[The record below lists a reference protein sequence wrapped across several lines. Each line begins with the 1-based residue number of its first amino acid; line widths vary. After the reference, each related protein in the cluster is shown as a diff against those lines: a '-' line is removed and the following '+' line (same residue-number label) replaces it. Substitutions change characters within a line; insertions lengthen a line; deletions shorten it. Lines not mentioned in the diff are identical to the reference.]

1 MEIRL
6 DEKTAVVTGAG
17 TGIGRGIA
25 MQLAQCGADIAV
37 VDVNETSAQSTAE
50 AIRGLGQKSLAVCTD
65 VSSSTQVIVMVEK
78 VLEVF
83 GKIDILCNNAGI
95 SQVIKLVDMTEE
107 DWDRMLDINIKGVFL
122 CSKYIVPHMIAQGGG
137 RIINTASYL
146 GKMGVRELSH
156 YCASKFAVIG
166 FTQSLAH
173 ELAPQGILVNA
184 VGPGDVDTEMM
195 AREWVWEA
203 QTLGVTPEEAKQ
215 RCINKQMLGRLEKPA
230 DIAGMVAFLASDYAS
245 YISGETYNV
254 SGGLPLT
261 A

>member
-6 DEKTAVVTGAG
+6 EDKTAIVTGAG

-25 MQLAQCGADIAV
+25 LQLAICGADVAI
-37 VDVNETSAQSTAE
+37 VDINEITAQSTADE
-50 AIRGLGQKSLAVCTD
+50 IRDIGRKSLAICAD
-65 VSSSTQVIVMVEK
+65 VSNSGQVQGMVNK

-95 SQVIKLVDMTEE
+95 SQIIKLVEMTEE
-107 DWDRMLDINIKGVFL
+107 DWDRMLDINAKGVFL
-122 CSKYIVPHMIAQGGG
+122 CSKFVVPHMIDQGGG
-137 RIINTASYL
+137 KIINTASYL
-146 GKMGVRELSH
+146 GKIGVRELTH
-156 YCASKFAVIG
+156 YCASKFAVVG

-173 ELAPQGILVNA
+173 ELAPHGILVNA
-184 VGPGDVDTEMM
+184 IGPGDVDTEMM

-203 QTLGVTPEEAKQ
+203 SKLGITPEEAKRQ
-215 RCINKQMLGRLEKPA
+215 CVNKQLLGRLEKPVDLA
-230 DIAGMVAFLASDYAS
+230 NMVAFLASDFAS
-245 YISGETYNV
+245 YITGETYNV

>member
-6 DEKTAVVTGAG
+6 DNKVAIVTGAG

-25 MQLAQCGADIAV
+25 LQLARCGADIAV
-37 VDVNETSAQSTAE
+37 VDINYGTALRTAE
-50 AIRGLGQKSLAVCTD
+50 EIGELGRKSIAIQTD
-65 VSSSTQVIVMVEK
+65 VSKSDQVKKMVNEVLST
-78 VLEVF
+78 F
-83 GKIDILCNNAGI
+83 GQIDILCNNAGI
-95 SQVIKLVDMTEE
+95 SQIIKLVDMTEE
-107 DWDRMLDINIKGVFL
+107 DWDRMLNINTKGVFL
-122 CSKYIVPHMIAQGGG
+122 CSKYVVPHMINRGNG

-146 GKMGVRELSH
+146 GKIGARELTH

-173 ELAPQGILVNA
+173 ELAPHGILVTA

-203 QTLGVTPEEAKQ
+203 EKLGITPEEAKR
-215 RCINKQMLGRLEKPA
+215 RCEAKQLLGRLEKPE
-230 DIAGMVAFLASDYAS
+230 DIGYTVAFLASDYAS
-245 YISGETYNV
+245 YTTGVTYNV